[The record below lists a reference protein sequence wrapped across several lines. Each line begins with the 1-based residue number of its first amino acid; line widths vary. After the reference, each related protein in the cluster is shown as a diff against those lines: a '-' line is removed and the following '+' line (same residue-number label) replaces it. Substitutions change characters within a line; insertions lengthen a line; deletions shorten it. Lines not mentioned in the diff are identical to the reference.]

1 MKIEIEVKTVHLCKN
16 TEYLK
21 SIAQIVLLAGLTLTG
36 CKEPD
41 SVKEFPGVDERL
53 HSYFELFEEEAR
65 ARGLEI
71 DLLERTLSAEVMEI
85 QGDGVAGQC
94 QYGQNSILDNHIV
107 IDESFLLSNASDLLK
122 ELVVFHELG
131 HCYLQR
137 DHREDTYPTGACI
150 SIMRSGVGDCRD
162 NYTNAFR
169 ATYIDE
175 LFDPDSF

>member
-1 MKIEIEVKTVHLCKN
+1 
-16 TEYLK
+16 LK
-21 SIAQIVLLAGLTLTG
+21 SKSQFILLIGLALAS
-36 CKEPD
+36 CKERDKP
-41 SVKEFPGVDERL
+41 KEYPGVDERL
-53 HSYFELFEEEAR
+53 HGYFELFEEEAR
-65 ARGLEI
+65 ARGMEI
-71 DLLERTLSAEVMEI
+71 DLIERSLSGEVMEI
-85 QGDGVAGQC
+85 DGQGVAGQC
-94 QYGQNSILDNHIV
+94 QYGQNTVLDNHLV

-162 NYTNAFR
+162 NYSDAFR